1 MMVDTVHDI
10 VLREMAPGE
19 LILVE
24 TIHATAF
31 GRDEEARLPHAI
43 VSAGYDVI
51 SVVAVDGDYFVG
63 HALFTALDGAEKAL
77 ALGPVAIVPDRQGEG
92 IGARLVRYGLDLA
105 RQRGWRSVFVL
116 GDPGFYGRLGFRA
129 NLAKGAIVPWAGPN
143 FQAIELVPGALD
155 GWSGVLVYPDAFG
168 AGDEQD

>member
-51 SVVAVDGDYFVG
+51 SVVAVDGD
-63 HALFTALDGAEKAL
+63 
-77 ALGPVAIVPDRQGEG
+77 
-92 IGARLVRYGLDLA
+92 
-105 RQRGWRSVFVL
+105 
-116 GDPGFYGRLGFRA
+116 
-129 NLAKGAIVPWAGPN
+129 
-143 FQAIELVPGALD
+143 
-155 GWSGVLVYPDAFG
+155 
-168 AGDEQD
+168 

>member
-1 MMVDTVHDI
+1 MMADGVRDI
-10 VLREMAPGE
+10 VLREMAPDE
-19 LILVE
+19 LILIE

-43 VSAGYDVI
+43 ISAGHDVI

-63 HALFTALDGAEKAL
+63 HALFTALEGAEKAL

-92 IGARLVRYGLDLA
+92 IGARLVRHGLDLA
-105 RQRGWRSVFVL
+105 QQRGWRSVFVL
-116 GDPGFYGRLGFRA
+116 GDPAFYGRLGFRA

-143 FQAIELVPGALD
+143 FQALELVPGALA
-155 GWSGVLVYPDAFG
+155 GWAGMLVYPDAFG
-168 AGDEQD
+168 ANDEQD